1 VLFDLSSEGRRALPT
16 NQPRQAQASGVS
28 FFSSFDSSTA
38 RLAMRTYD
46 KLIATIPERRDVD
59 DPRPCSG
66 HGIPTS
72 S

>member
-16 NQPRQAQASGVS
+16 NPPRQAQASGVS
-28 FFSSFDSSTA
+28 FFYVAFFNC
-38 RLAMRTYD
+38 RFAMRTYD